1 MGTRKMTGR
10 MKTAAWFGSL
20 VLAQALALLATP
32 AASGTSSPASDSS
45 EILKKID
52 AFRAPFEE
60 FVVRVRLTSFENGRR
75 DETALFDA
83 YISGPEKSLVI
94 AREHA
99 NRGMKL
105 LYVGGD
111 MWIHLPDTHRPLRIT
126 PMQRMMGEASN
137 GDIARLSLTED
148 YAAEEAGLE
157 EVDGVPCR
165 RIVLTAVRESTPY
178 HRVVLLVQA
187 ENYRAVRAEF
197 YLPSGMRFKT
207 ARYEEYKPLEG
218 RMILT
223 KMTIRDDLRRGR
235 ETTLEYLSFE
245 KRTIPARYFNK
256 NGLVELDINRP

>member
-1 MGTRKMTGR
+1 MRVRNRTSRR
-10 MKTAAWFGSL
+10 IEAAGL
-20 VLAQALALLATP
+20 GCLALALAFW
-32 AASGTSSPASDSS
+32 AASAAGETPSPAGDSA
-45 EILKKID
+45 EILRKID
-52 AFRAPFEE
+52 AFRAPYPE
-60 FVVRVRLTSFENGRR
+60 FFLRVRVTSTENGRME
-75 DETALFDA
+75 ETALFDA

-148 YAAEEAGLE
+148 YAAEESGLK
-157 EVDGVPCR
+157 EVDGASCR
-165 RIVLTAVRESTPY
+165 RIVLTAVRESAPY
-178 HRVVLLVQA
+178 HRVVLFVRA

-197 YLPSGMRFKT
+197 YLPSGKLFKT

-223 KMTIRDDLRRGR
+223 KMTISDDLRRGR

-256 NGLVELDINRP
+256 NGLVDLAINRP